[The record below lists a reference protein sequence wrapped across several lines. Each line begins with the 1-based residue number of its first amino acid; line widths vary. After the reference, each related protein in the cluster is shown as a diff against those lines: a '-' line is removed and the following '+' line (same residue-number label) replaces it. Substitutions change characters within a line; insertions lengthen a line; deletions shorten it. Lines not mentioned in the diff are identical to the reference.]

1 LTDRR
6 AFIGKVAAGLLSP
19 LTVVLAQTPARVPR
33 IGILGN
39 SESSAWDGFRQ
50 GLRDLGYVEGRNL
63 GIEWRWV
70 EGVASRYPALAREL
84 VQLKVELI
92 VTSSTPA
99 VLAARQATSSIPIV
113 MANSAHPER
122 IGLVDSL
129 AHPGGNVTGLSSMAP
144 ELAGKRIQLL
154 REMLPKASRLATL
167 WNPTNP
173 IEVLG
178 MQEMQAAGAAVGVQ
192 IHSVEVRSAEDYPS
206 VFASVLAG
214 RADAMHV
221 FVNPV
226 TSKHA
231 QLIVD
236 FALANR
242 LPSSYDVALF
252 VEAGGLWSY
261 GASFDD
267 MFRRAAGYVDKI
279 LRGARPGELPIQ
291 QPTAFEFV
299 INLKTAKSIGLTVPN
314 ALLLRTDRVIQ

>member
-1 LTDRR
+1 MTDRR
-6 AFIGKVAAGLLSP
+6 AFIGKVAAGLLAP
-19 LTVVLAQTPARVPR
+19 LATVFAQAPAGMPR
-33 IGILGN
+33 IGVLASSDG
-39 SESSAWDGFRQ
+39 SAWDGFRQ

-70 EGVASRYPALAREL
+70 QGDVSRYHAYAKEL
-84 VQLKVELI
+84 VQSKVEVI

-99 VLAARQATSSIPIV
+99 SLAAKQATSSIPIV

-129 AHPGGNVTGLSSMAP
+129 AHPGGNVTGLSNMAP
-144 ELAGKRIQLL
+144 ELAGKRMQLL

-173 IEVLG
+173 IEALG
-178 MQEMQAAGAAVGVQ
+178 LHELQAAGAVLGVQ
-192 IHSVEVRSAEDYPS
+192 IQSVEVRSTEDYPS
-206 VFASVLAG
+206 AFAAVLEG
-214 RADAMHV
+214 RADALHA

-226 TSKHA
+226 NSRHA
-231 QLIVD
+231 QLIID

-291 QPTAFEFV
+291 QPTTFDFV

-314 ALLLRTDRVIQ
+314 ALLLRADRVIQ

>member
-1 LTDRR
+1 VTDRR
-6 AFIGKVAAGLLSP
+6 AFIGKVAAGLLAP
-19 LTVVLAQTPARVPR
+19 LATVFAQAPAGMPR
-33 IGILGN
+33 IGVLASSDG
-39 SESSAWDGFRQ
+39 SAWDGFRQ

-70 EGVASRYPALAREL
+70 QGDVSRYPAYAKEL
-84 VQLKVELI
+84 VQSKVEVI

-99 VLAARQATSSIPIV
+99 SLAAKQATSSIPIV

-129 AHPGGNVTGLSSMAP
+129 AHPGGNVTGLSNMAP
-144 ELAGKRIQLL
+144 ELAGKRMQLL

-173 IEVLG
+173 IEALG
-178 MQEMQAAGAAVGVQ
+178 LHELQAAGAVLGVQ
-192 IHSVEVRSAEDYPS
+192 IQSVEVRSAEDYPS
-206 VFASVLAG
+206 AFAAVLEG
-214 RADAMHV
+214 RADALHA

-226 TSKHA
+226 NSRHA
-231 QLIVD
+231 QLIID

-291 QPTAFEFV
+291 QPTTFDFV
-299 INLKTAKSIGLTVPN
+299 INLKAAKSIGLTVPN
-314 ALLLRTDRVIQ
+314 ALLLRADRVIQ